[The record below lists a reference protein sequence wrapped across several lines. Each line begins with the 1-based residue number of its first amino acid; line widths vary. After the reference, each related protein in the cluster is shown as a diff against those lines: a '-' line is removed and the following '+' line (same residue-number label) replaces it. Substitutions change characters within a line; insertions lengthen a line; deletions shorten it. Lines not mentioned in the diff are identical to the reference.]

1 MFAHTPA
8 LVQLN
13 EAVGIATERLS
24 GGEHLSDV
32 DMRLLKEDVDQVC
45 GRAVGGANRVSV
57 AQQLNQT
64 VRGVSSLYSTQS
76 KVSVAA
82 ATVVK

>member
-1 MFAHTPA
+1 MLIALTLA

-45 GRAVGGANRVSV
+45 GCGCG
-57 AQQLNQT
+57 
-64 VRGVSSLYSTQS
+64 
-76 KVSVAA
+76 
-82 ATVVK
+82 